1 MKRLQ
6 QGFTLIELMVVVA
19 IIGILAAVA
28 LPQYVDY
35 TIRARVSEGILA
47 TSQCRTAISE
57 IYQTAGASTTIGA
70 DNWGCGENT
79 TSTQFVSAVNTN
91 ADGKITVTLATTST
105 LGGASGKQLSLTPQ
119 NSGGTALTVSSIP
132 TQVYNFK
139 CARVD
144 IPSKYLPGSCR

>member
-1 MKRLQ
+1 MRRVQ

-28 LPQYVDY
+28 LPQYTDY

-57 IYQTAGASTTIGA
+57 IYQTAQASTTIGT

-79 TSTQFVSAVNTN
+79 TTTQYVGAVNTS
-91 ADGKITVTLATTST
+91 ADGKITVTMATNTT
-105 LGGASGKQLSLTPQ
+105 LGAASAKQLTLTPM
-119 NSGGTALTVSSIP
+119 NSSGTALTVGSIP
-132 TQVYNFK
+132 TQVYSFK